1 MTRRSM
7 FRLAAMARLIVMMGC
22 GTDAACAADSTLP
35 GRVSAPYPTTNSIS
49 IEWAITGDDDRDG
62 EVGVRY
68 RRVGAA
74 VWSDAMPLRRVPAGT
89 NAGFSWRNK
98 HSGSIFRLAP
108 DTLYEVELTLDDP
121 DNAVDHAVRTAVR
134 TRAEPGDRADRP
146 ANKRATPASLPTILA
161 GAVPGDIIE
170 LAAGRYA
177 GFTMGVDGTS
187 TAPIVVRGSSGGGV
201 VVDGNVSL
209 NNRRY
214 VRLAR
219 LVVNGTV
226 TAHAADS
233 FGITG
238 LTVNTATSGIVFRGC
253 SRRGFVADN
262 RVTGATRWAEAAL
275 GVHGDG
281 FGEGIQ
287 FNGPGH
293 VVRNNLV
300 QGFQDDIS
308 FLEGGAAACEQYS
321 IDVMYNE
328 IGRAGD
334 DGVEADYCRHNCRI
348 LWNRFTNVFIAI
360 SAQPTLG
367 GPSYFIGNSVYNSIQ
382 GPFKLHNGSQ
392 GDVILFNTVV
402 KNGDALAVYATAPY
416 SGQVLLNNIFIG
428 GPGGRYNR
436 WANGTGR
443 VVYLPALAGARI
455 DYNSFGS
462 MSGQYS
468 GQVGTAPFAGL
479 ARLRSITGRHN
490 AFPVDL
496 RLFANPVPYP
506 HRPLTEFPQQDLRI
520 RRDAPVEDTALC
532 LPNIRRCDIGSGPD
546 RGAYEAGATLPVYGP
561 RY

>member
-1 MTRRSM
+1 MPRVIR
-7 FRLAAMARLIVMMGC
+7 AAMAGVIVMMGF
-22 GTDAACAADSTLP
+22 GGIDTACAADSTIP
-35 GRVSAPYPTTNSIS
+35 GRVSVPYPTTNGIA

-74 VWSDAMPLRRVPAGT
+74 VWSDAMPLQRVPAAT
-89 NAGFSWRNK
+89 NAGFIWRNK
-98 HSGSIFRLAP
+98 HSGSVFRLAP
-108 DTLYEVELTLDDP
+108 DTLYEIELTLDDP
-121 DNAVDHAVRTAVR
+121 DNTMDSAIRTAVR
-134 TRAEPGDRADRP
+134 TRAEPGGRADRP
-146 ANKRATPASLPTILA
+146 ATKRATPASLRSILA
-161 GAVPGDIIE
+161 AALPGDIIE

-177 GFTMGVDGTS
+177 GFIMGVDGTDS
-187 TAPIVVRGSSGGGV
+187 APIVVRGSSRGGV
-201 VVDGNVSL
+201 VVDGRVSL
-209 NNRRY
+209 NKRRY

-219 LVVNGTV
+219 MTVNGTV
-226 TAHAADS
+226 TAHGADS
-233 FGITG
+233 FAITG
-238 LTVNTATSGIVFRGC
+238 LIVNTAASGIVFRGC

-262 RVTGATRWAEAAL
+262 RVIGATRWVEAAL
-275 GVHGDG
+275 GVHGDSI
-281 FGEGIQ
+281 GEGIQ

-308 FLEGGAAACEQYS
+308 FMEGGAAACEQYS

-348 LWNRFTNVFIAI
+348 LWNRFTNVFIAM
-360 SAQPTLG
+360 SAQPSLG
-367 GPSYFIGNSVYNSIQ
+367 GPTYFIGNAVYNSIQ
-382 GPFKLHNGSQ
+382 GPFKLHNGSR
-392 GDVILFNTVV
+392 GDVILYNTVV

-428 GPGGRYNR
+428 GPGGRYNG

-462 MSGQYS
+462 MSRQYS
-468 GQVGTAPFAGL
+468 GQIGAAPFAGL
-479 ARLRSITGRHN
+479 AQLGSIAGRDN

-496 RLFANPVPYP
+496 RIFANPIQYP
-506 HRPLTEFPQQDLRI
+506 HRPLTEYPPQDLRI
-520 RRDAPVEDTALC
+520 RRDAPVADTALC
-532 LPNIRRCDIGSGPD
+532 RPNIRRCDIGSGPD
-546 RGAYEAGATLPVYGP
+546 RGAYEAGAALPVYGP